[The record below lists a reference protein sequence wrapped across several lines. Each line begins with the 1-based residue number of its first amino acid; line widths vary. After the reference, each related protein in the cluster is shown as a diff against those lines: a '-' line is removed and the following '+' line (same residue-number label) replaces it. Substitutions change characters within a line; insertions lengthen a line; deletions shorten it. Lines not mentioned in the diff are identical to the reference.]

1 MKKEIM
7 YENNY
12 TGVIFSQDEIIE
24 SDKKYLK
31 EQFALRE
38 NGTLWCEIKGL
49 TDGGMTLEEAEKET
63 EEDYFNE
70 DHLQDFTPVWV
81 DENRNVIRKVEE
93 DEMG

>member
-31 EQFALRE
+31 EQFVLGE
-38 NGTLWCEIKGL
+38 NGTLWYEIEGL
-49 TDGGMTLEEAEKET
+49 MDEGMTLEEAEKET

-81 DENRNVIRKVEE
+81 DENRNVIRKAEE
-93 DEMG
+93 DEME

>member
-1 MKKEIM
+1 M
-7 YENNY
+7 
-12 TGVIFSQDEIIE
+12 DE
-24 SDKKYLK
+24 
-31 EQFALRE
+31 
-38 NGTLWCEIKGL
+38 
-49 TDGGMTLEEAEKET
+49 GMTLEEAEKET

>member
-31 EQFALRE
+31 EQFALGE
-38 NGTLWCEIKGL
+38 NGTLWYEIEGL
-49 TDGGMTLEEAEKET
+49 MDEGMTLEEAEKET

-70 DHLQDFTPVWV
+70 DHLQDFTPAWV
-81 DENRNVIRKVEE
+81 DENRNVIQKVEE